1 MRLKG
6 RVAVVTGG
14 SRGIGRAVCLAL
26 AREGCDI
33 VVAAKTDEAGGK
45 LPGTIHETAQAVEKL
60 GRRALALKVDV
71 REERDIQA
79 MATRTLETF
88 GRIDILINNAGAI
101 HWADVTDTPPGKFD
115 LMHEVNARAAFLCSR
130 AVLPSMI
137 ERRWGHIVMMSPP
150 IRFGKLPGKVAYL
163 LSKMGMTFVA
173 RGIAAEMA
181 EHNVAANALWPV
193 TLVESQATIHFQMGE
208 PAQWRTA
215 EVVADATTELCCTP
229 PAQCTGQELYDE
241 EILARAGITNLE
253 KYRCVAGSEPEPLS
267 RALIE

>member
-1 MRLKG
+1 MRLSG

-33 VVAAKTDEAGGK
+33 VVAAKTDAEGGK
-45 LPGTIHETAQAVEKL
+45 LPGTIHETAAEVEKL

-71 REERDIQA
+71 REERDIQQ
-79 MATRTLETF
+79 MAARTLEAF

-101 HWADVTDTPPGKFD
+101 NWADVPDQSAGKLD
-115 LMHEVNARAAFLCSR
+115 LMHQVNARAAFLCSR

-150 IRFGKLPGKVAYL
+150 IRFGKLAGKVGYL

-173 RGIAAEMA
+173 RGIAQECA
-181 EHNVAANALWPV
+181 EHNIAANALWPV

-208 PAQWRTA
+208 PAQWRKA
-215 EVVADATTELCCTP
+215 EIVADATTELCCLP
-229 PAQCTGQELYDE
+229 PATCTGQELYDE
-241 EILARAGITNLE
+241 QILARVGITDLR
-253 KYRCVAGSEPEPLS
+253 KYQCVPGSEPEPLS
-267 RALIE
+267 RAIIE